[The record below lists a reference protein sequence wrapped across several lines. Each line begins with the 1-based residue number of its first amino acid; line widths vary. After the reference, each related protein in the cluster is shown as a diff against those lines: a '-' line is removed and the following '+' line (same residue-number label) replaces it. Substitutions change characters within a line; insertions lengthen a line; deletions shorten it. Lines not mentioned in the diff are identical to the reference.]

1 MIFEQIWR
9 DKREEGQN
17 NSMKAMIIMDSNK
30 QRKSDNNEMEYILV
44 KRETMLRV
52 VAKFRQFLRGNF

>member
-1 MIFEQIWR
+1 
-9 DKREEGQN
+9 
-17 NSMKAMIIMDSNK
+17 MIIMDSNK